1 MGLTLDD
8 ITGNYAPDEGAE
20 FEVRGAS
27 GEVIRDEE
35 GKAAVIRVAGVD
47 STVYR
52 ETRAVLA
59 QRRDRYLQDRRAK
72 KLTPDEE
79 DEQAVEMAARCT
91 LSWENLD
98 VPFSLDKARELY
110 RAAPWIRDDAII
122 RIHQREAC
130 LRE

>member
-1 MGLTLDD
+1 
-8 ITGNYAPDEGAE
+8 
-20 FEVRGAS
+20 
-27 GEVIRDEE
+27 
-35 GKAAVIRVAGVD
+35 
-47 STVYR
+47 
-52 ETRAVLA
+52 
-59 QRRDRYLQDRRAK
+59 
-72 KLTPDEE
+72 
-79 DEQAVEMAARCT
+79 MAARCT